1 MPKSSELLPEDMD
14 LTDEELT
21 RQDRVFALWSGRR
34 SPEWFCKE
42 TLFRLASAGDASARE
57 YLQRL
62 VRDYPGD
69 NAMDARYAEL
79 SDKPSALKAPR
90 K

>member
-1 MPKSSELLPEDMD
+1 M
-14 LTDEELT
+14 
-21 RQDRVFALWSGRR
+21 
-34 SPEWFCKE
+34 
-42 TLFRLASAGDASARE
+42 ASAGDASARE

-79 SDKPSALKAPR
+79 PDKASTVKAPPEVTR
-90 K
+90 LFGNVFA